1 MKAVFDKSIHRDEFR
16 LRILMTDGCNKNC
29 SFCLNDFQPKPRGK
43 PEFIDAAFAA
53 QLISVYCH
61 KMELIGK
68 QPIVTFSGGEPG
80 IHPKIHTIVRYAKRR
95 GAVVKV
101 VTNGTAL
108 YLTPLKE
115 FVDCW
120 HVSVTKKDENLI
132 EFLETNP
139 GYNVQ
144 IQHVLIRGHEFLGR
158 KYFPLREPYELIK
171 FYGPKR
177 LPIKLWV
184 DFFDSKEDKK
194 STEGAIIGLVSLFPD
209 YEIKS
214 RFAGRQE
221 NRGIACRGCER
232 DCVTLKAL
240 WAFPD
245 NTVSVCPQGVHPR
258 IGDGPYGWMMGA
270 MKKAL
275 EVHEYKEDL

>member
-29 SFCLNDFQPKPRGK
+29 SFCLNDFQPKPKVK
-43 PEFIDAAFAA
+43 PKFIDAVFAT
-53 QLISVYCH
+53 QLISVYSH

-68 QPIVTFSGGEPG
+68 QPIITFSGGEPG
-80 IHPKIHTIVRYAKRR
+80 IHPEIHSIVRFAKGT

-115 FVDCW
+115 YVDCW

-132 EFLETNP
+132 EFLEANP

-144 IQHVLIRGHEFLGR
+144 IQHVLERDVKRRLILRG
-158 KYFPLREPYELIK
+158 PYELIE
-171 FYGPKR
+171 FYGSRR

-184 DFFDSKEDKK
+184 DFFDSNEEKRR
-194 STEGAIIGLVSLFPD
+194 SRGIIEGLAGLFPD
-209 YEIKS
+209 YEVKS
-214 RFAGRQE
+214 RFTGKQE
-221 NRGIACRGCER
+221 NRGIACKDCRL

-240 WAFPD
+240 WVFPD
-245 NTVSVCPQGVHPR
+245 NTVSTCPQGVHPR
-258 IGDGPYGWMMGA
+258 IGDGPYGWMMST